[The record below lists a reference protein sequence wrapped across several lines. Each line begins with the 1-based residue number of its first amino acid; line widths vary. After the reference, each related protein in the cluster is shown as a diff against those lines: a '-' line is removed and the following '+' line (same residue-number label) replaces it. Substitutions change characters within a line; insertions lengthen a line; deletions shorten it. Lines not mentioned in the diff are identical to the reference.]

1 MSRIGKLPVT
11 VPAGVKIAVDP
22 NAVRVEG
29 PKGKLQAAIPAGVQV
44 TVEGNVVH
52 VTRDNEQRKLRA
64 LHGLTRKLIANMAQ
78 GVSLGFTRVLDING
92 VGYRAE
98 VKGQEI
104 HMTLGYSHP
113 VVFPLPQGVT
123 AAVERQIIITL
134 SGADRQLLGEMAAKI
149 RSLRPPEPYKG
160 KGIKY
165 REEFIKRKAGKAV
178 GSAGAK

>member
-11 VPAGVKIAVDP
+11 IPSGVKVAVQTDS
-22 NAVRVEG
+22 VRIEG
-29 PKGKLQAAIPAGVQV
+29 PKGKLQTSVPDGVQV
-44 TVEGNVVH
+44 KVDGNVV
-52 VTRDNEQRKLRA
+52 RIERQSDDRKSRG

-78 GVSLGFTRVLDING
+78 GVSQGFTRVLDING

-98 VKGQEI
+98 VRGQEI

-113 VVFPLPQGVT
+113 VVFPLPTGVS
-123 AAVERQIIITL
+123 ASVERQVIVTL
-134 SGADRQLLGEMAAKI
+134 SSADRQLLGETAAKI

-165 REEFIKRKAGKAV
+165 REETIKRKAGKAV

>member
-1 MSRIGKLPVT
+1 LSRIGKLPVT
-11 VPAGVKIAVDP
+11 IPAGVKVAVDAG
-22 NAVRVEG
+22 AVRFEG
-29 PKGKLQAAIPAGVQV
+29 PKGKLQAAVPAGVQI
-44 TVEGNVVH
+44 TVEGNIVH
-52 VTRDNEQRKLRA
+52 VGRDNEQRKSRA
-64 LHGLTRKLIANMAQ
+64 LHGLTRKLVANMAQ
-78 GVSLGFTRVLDING
+78 GVSVGFNRILDING

-113 VVFPLPQGVT
+113 VVFPLPKGIA

-134 SGADRQLLGEMAAKI
+134 SGADRQLLGEVAAKI

-165 REEFIKRKAGKAV
+165 REEHIKRKAGKAV
-178 GSAGAK
+178 GSAGGK

>member
-1 MSRIGKLPVT
+1 VSRIGKLPIT
-11 VPAGVKIAVDP
+11 LPSGVKLAVDA

-29 PKGKLQAAIPAGVQV
+29 PKGKLASTLPHGVGV
-44 TVEGNVVH
+44 KIDGNVVR
-52 VTRDNEQRKLRA
+52 VERASDDRKARA
-64 LHGLTRKLIANMAQ
+64 LHGLTRKLIANMTH
-78 GVSLGFTRVLDING
+78 GVSQGFSRVLEING

-113 VVFPLPQGVT
+113 VVFPLPAGIT
-123 AAVERQIIITL
+123 ASVERQVVITV
-134 SGADRQLLGEMAAKI
+134 SGADRQLVGEIAAEI

-165 REEFIKRKAGKAV
+165 REEVIRRKAGKAV
-178 GSAGAK
+178 GSAGA

>member
-11 VPAGVKIAVDP
+11 IPAGVKIAVDP
-22 NAVRVEG
+22 NAVKVEG
-29 PKGKLQAAIPAGVQV
+29 PKGKLQAPIPAGVQV

-78 GVSLGFTRVLDING
+78 GVSQGFSRVLDING

-134 SGADRQLLGEMAAKI
+134 SGADRQLLGETAAKI